1 MIKTDHRL
9 RLHEKGPELSSLAS
23 GMWRLHEWNFKTDD
37 LQSFIEDCIALG
49 VTTFDHADI
58 YGDYGNESLFGK
70 VLGRNPALRDKIE
83 IVTKCGICL
92 PVQNRP
98 EYRVQHYN
106 TSVDHLRQSVERS
119 LRNLKTDYLDL
130 VLIHRPDP
138 LMHAESILELFL
150 KLKEEGKVLHFGV
163 SNFTPSQFSLFQS
176 GADLPVVTNQVEFS
190 LAHLDPIY
198 DGTFDQLQAEKIS
211 PMLWSPFAGGDLFHS
226 DSERMHRIRSAAFPI
241 MEKTGATLDQVA
253 LAWCRMLPVN
263 PLPVLGTGKIERVE
277 AAVHSLDIELGRQDW
292 YRLLEAS
299 NGHPVP

>member
-1 MIKTDHRL
+1 MVKSDKRI
-9 RLHEKGPELSSLAS
+9 RLHKKGPELSAFAS

-37 LQSFIEDCIALG
+37 LHSFIEDCISLG

-70 VLGRNPALRDKIE
+70 VLTRNPAIRDKIE

-98 EYRVQHYN
+98 EYQIQHYN
-106 TSVDHLRQSVERS
+106 TSVDHLRESVERS

-138 LMHAESILELFL
+138 LMHAESIINLFL

-176 GADLPVVTNQVEFS
+176 FADLPLVTNQVEFS
-190 LAHLDPIY
+190 LSHLNPIY
-198 DGTFDQLQAEKIS
+198 DGTFDQLQAEGSS
-211 PMLWSPFAGGDLFHS
+211 PMLWSPFAGGELFYS
-226 DSERMHRIRSAAFPI
+226 DSERMRRIRKAASAV

-253 LAWCRMLPVN
+253 LAWYRMLPVK
-263 PLPVLGTGKIERVE
+263 PLPVLGTGKIERVKS
-277 AAVHSLDIELGRQDW
+277 AIHSLDIKLERQDW

>member
-1 MIKTDHRL
+1 MVKSDKRI
-9 RLHEKGPELSSLAS
+9 RLHKKGPELSAFAS

-37 LQSFIEDCIALG
+37 LHSFIEDCISLG

-70 VLGRNPALRDKIE
+70 VLTRNPAIRDKIE

-98 EYRVQHYN
+98 EYQIQHYN
-106 TSVDHLRQSVERS
+106 TSVDHLRESVERS

-138 LMHAESILELFL
+138 LMHAESILNLFL

-176 GADLPVVTNQVEFS
+176 FADLPLVTNQVEFS
-190 LAHLDPIY
+190 LSHLNPIY
-198 DGTFDQLQAEKIS
+198 DGTFDQLQAEGSS
-211 PMLWSPFAGGDLFHS
+211 PMLWSPFAGGELFYS
-226 DSERMHRIRSAAFPI
+226 DSERMRRIRKAASAV

-253 LAWCRMLPVN
+253 LAWYRMLPVK
-263 PLPVLGTGKIERVE
+263 PLPVLGTGKIERVKS
-277 AAVHSLDIELGRQDW
+277 AIHSLDIKLERQDW